1 MDKLKKYWDDVGIEI
16 GVDKYME
23 KQCSTY
29 LSTIHGFVDDFKDE
43 IGPNDMKHQKYSQ
56 KTIKNVISWK
66 HFNNLRGLNCC
77 AVKNPSWIDTQSGY
91 NPGQCK
97 TGKQEIA

>member
-1 MDKLKKYWDDVGIEI
+1 MIYWH
-16 GVDKYME
+16 
-23 KQCSTY
+23 QCTY

-66 HFNNLRGLNCC
+66 HFNNLRSLNCC

>member
-1 MDKLKKYWDDVGIEI
+1 MDQLNKCWE
-16 GVDKYME
+16 E

-56 KTIKNVISWK
+56 KTIKNVISRK
-66 HFNNLRGLNCC
+66 HFHNLRGLNCC